1 MLGRDKITVKF
12 CPRNGPAVTVVYYG
26 VVVTEHNAGKL
37 GPFGGVTQTRLILPR
52 HFDPPDAAVCNMS
65 FAFGDRTNARLET
78 SIVPIRDGRGRI
90 RHYEG
95 VIRSG

>member
-12 CPRNGPAVTVVYYG
+12 CPKSGPAVTAVYYG

-52 HFDPPDAAVCNMS
+52 TFEPPGGAACTTS
-65 FAFGDRTNARLET
+65 FAFADRTNARLE
-78 SIVPIRDGRGRI
+78 SPIVPIRDGRGRV

-95 VIRSG
+95 VIKSA